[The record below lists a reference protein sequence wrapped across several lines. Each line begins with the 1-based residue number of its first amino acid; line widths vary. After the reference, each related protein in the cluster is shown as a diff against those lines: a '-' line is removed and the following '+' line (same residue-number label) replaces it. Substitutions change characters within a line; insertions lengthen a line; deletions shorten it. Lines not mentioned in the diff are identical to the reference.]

1 MRATSRWQVVAR
13 LIWQRE
19 IAILQKKMSAAW
31 AIDMNGSPSDVRDL
45 LVAWGKR
52 TSAQTGFDEGLFI
65 FVRKKETTKQALS
78 HLLRNLA
85 RNWNVELPG
94 GWDWL
99 RPMDCVKAEE
109 AENAAK
115 EVPTPTVEKRA
126 PYVQEV
132 YRSILSADFAEK
144 ARRMMEASA

>member
-1 MRATSRWQVVAR
+1 MAR

-19 IAILQKKMSAAW
+19 IAILQEKTSAAW
-31 AIDMNGSPSDVRDL
+31 AIDMNGFPSDVRDL
-45 LVAWGKR
+45 LIAWGKR

-85 RNWNVELPG
+85 RNWNVDLPG

-109 AENAAK
+109 IQNAPKMA
-115 EVPTPTVEKRA
+115 PTPTVEQRA
-126 PYVQEV
+126 PFVHEI
-132 YRSILSADFAEK
+132 YRSLLSPDFAEK
-144 ARRMMEASA
+144 ARKMVEAS